1 MWNPFRSAPVQPAVK
16 RKARTAPV
24 FKVSTSR
31 SLFSAADPDRSNSG
45 WTTHPVPI
53 GKMIDQKLVTLVARS
68 REQISNNDYARGFV
82 REVRKNVLGHKGI
95 VLQVR
100 GKEPDG

>member
-53 GKMIDQKLVTLVARS
+53 GKMIDQKASRSAITIMPVGLYAKYVKTFWVT
-68 REQISNNDYARGFV
+68 
-82 REVRKNVLGHKGI
+82 KG
-95 VLQVR
+95 LCCR
-100 GKEPDG
+100 FAGKSPMER